1 MAVSDGDLASLDVS
15 IEAVVF
21 DVGGVLVESPFEAVL
36 RWREEHDVPDDVLRL
51 LFDEYAR
58 VPGPGEEPPIWH
70 RVETGHVAMVDF
82 VAYAHQR
89 MVAELGADHPALRL
103 GVEEFNVFA
112 GAAPHSIVADRARE
126 LAAGGYR
133 LAILTNNVREWHQ
146 WRSNVP
152 LDVFDVVVDSS
163 EVGLRKPDPAIYE
176 LVLERLGVEARRA
189 VFLDDH
195 PTNVEAAQ
203 ALGMGGV
210 VVTADLDAALGEL
223 DQLLDSAA

>member
-1 MAVSDGDLASLDVS
+1 M
-15 IEAVVF
+15 VF

-36 RWREEHDVPDDVLRL
+36 RWREDHDVPDEVLRM
-51 LFDEYAR
+51 LFAEYAR
-58 VPGPGEEPPIWH
+58 VPEPGEEPPIWH

-82 VAYAHQR
+82 VAYARER
-89 MVAELGADHPALRL
+89 MAAELGSDHRALRL
-103 GVEEFNVFA
+103 GIDDFNVFA
-112 GAAPHSIVADRARE
+112 GARPHPTVAERARR
-126 LAAGGYR
+126 LRVDGYR
-133 LAILTNNVREWHQ
+133 LAILTNNVREWHE
-146 WRSNVP
+146 WRANVP

-176 LVLERLGVEARRA
+176 LTLDRLGVGAGEA

-210 VVTADLDAALGEL
+210 VVTADLDAALDEL
-223 DQLLDSAA
+223 DQLLGRSA

>member
-1 MAVSDGDLASLDVS
+1 MS
-15 IEAVVF
+15 IQAVVF

-36 RWREEHDVPDDVLRL
+36 RWREEHDVPDEVLRM
-51 LFDEYAR
+51 LFAEYAR
-58 VPGPGEEPPIWH
+58 IPEPGEEPPIWH

-82 VAYAHQR
+82 VADARER
-89 MVAELGADHPALRL
+89 MAAELGPDHPALRL
-103 GVEEFNVFA
+103 GVDEFNVFA
-112 GAAPHSIVADRARE
+112 GALPHPTVADRARR
-126 LAAGGYR
+126 LHADGYR

-146 WRSNVP
+146 WRANVP

-176 LVLERLGVEARRA
+176 LTLARLGVEAEHA

-210 VVTADLDAALGEL
+210 VVTADLAAALAEL

>member
-1 MAVSDGDLASLDVS
+1 MVS

-36 RWREEHDVPDDVLRL
+36 RWREVHDVPDEVLRM
-51 LFDEYAR
+51 LFAEYAR
-58 VPGPGEEPPIWH
+58 LPGPGEEPPIWH
-70 RVETGHVAMVDF
+70 RVETGHVPMAEF
-82 VAYAHQR
+82 VAYAHER
-89 MVAELGADHPALRL
+89 MATELGPEHPALRL
-103 GVEEFNVFA
+103 GIDDFNVFA
-112 GAAPHSIVADRARE
+112 GARPHPAVAERARE
-126 LAAGGYR
+126 LAAAGYR
-133 LAILTNNVREWHQ
+133 LAILTNNVREWHE

-152 LDVFDVVVDSS
+152 LDVFDVVIDSS

-176 LVLERLGVEARRA
+176 LVLSRLGVGAEQA

-210 VVTADLDAALGEL
+210 VVTADLDGALAEL